1 MKTERLYKLTK
12 KGEEL
17 LKKLGQC
24 NKNKHIQL
32 AEKLL
37 FSAIKPIN
45 KGKDNEIYR

>member
-24 NKNKHIQL
+24 NKNEYVKL
-32 AEKLL
+32 AE
-37 FSAIKPIN
+37 S
-45 KGKDNEIYR
+45 IYQRIIYVF